1 MVDKDIVTFS
11 IQIPLQIFATSGLS
25 IEEYKVD
32 IATILGALLGL
43 VLTGVTMWM
52 ASGGQL
58 LMFIDI
64 PSVIMVIGGALC
76 AVLVQLPLSVCLG
89 GIKVTMKILF
99 ASVENPK
106 VLIEAI
112 VEAAETARK
121 GSVLALEKVEIQDEF
136 LAKMIRYLVDGYSP
150 DAINQLIDLE
160 LFTVSERH
168 SNGKAIY
175 DGLGEFAPA
184 FGMIGTVIGLIVI
197 MANLSD
203 PDAIGPGIAVA
214 LITTLYGALFANLFF
229 IPMSKKLKFRST
241 QEQLNMEIVKEGIN
255 SIINGENPRA
265 IKLKLASF
273 LSPGERESEE

>member
-1 MVDKDIVTFS
+1 MF
-11 IQIPLQIFATSGLS
+11 
-25 IEEYKVD
+25 VD
-32 IATILGALLGL
+32 IA
-43 VLTGVTMWM
+43 
-52 ASGGQL
+52 
-58 LMFIDI
+58 
-64 PSVIMVIGGALC
+64 SVVMVVGGAIC
-76 AVLVQLPLSVCLG
+76 AVFVQLPLNVCLG
-89 GIKVTMKILF
+89 GIKVTMKIIKSNI
-99 ASVENPK
+99 ADPK
-106 VLIEAI
+106 ALIVSI

-121 GSVLALEKVEIQDEF
+121 GSVLALEKVEIEDPF
-136 LAKMIRYLVDGYSP
+136 LAKIIRYLVDGYSP
-150 DAINQLIDLE
+150 EAINQLIDLE
-160 LFTVSERH
+160 IFTVSERH

-229 IPMSKKLKFRST
+229 IPMSKKLKFRSD
-241 QEQLNMEIVKEGIN
+241 QELLNMEIVKAGVN

-273 LSPGERESEE
+273 LSPGDRDAEE